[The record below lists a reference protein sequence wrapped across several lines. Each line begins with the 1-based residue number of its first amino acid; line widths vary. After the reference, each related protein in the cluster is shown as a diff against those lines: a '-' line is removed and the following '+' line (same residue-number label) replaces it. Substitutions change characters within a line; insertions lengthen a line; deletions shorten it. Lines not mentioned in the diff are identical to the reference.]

1 MNAVDETKSGVS
13 RALTTRGHTDLL
25 TGNKQSRKRKERS
38 MKRSLVLHFVSIL
51 LAFSTSVIARAVP
64 VTITVEN
71 LSPEDGLFMTPF
83 WVGLHDGSFDVYD
96 RDQPATQALER
107 LAEDGDTDPISTLF
121 KAVTGARGIDG
132 TITSPGGFSGAPVLD
147 PGESAS
153 IEFDVDAS
161 LQRYFSYA
169 SMIIPSNDAFIA
181 NGNQTAHELFDSTGA
196 YQGPIQFAI
205 FGDDVL
211 DAGTEENDERN
222 AAFFD
227 QTVANA
233 GTPTIGGVVTS
244 HPGFIGSVGSASGA
258 SRLLGG
264 QTAAGTVLDPTSG
277 DFSRARTVLARI
289 TVRAVPEPSIAA
301 LFGVFLLGGVRAC
314 RGSSSNPAIELA
326 GRGGC

>member
-1 MNAVDETKSGVS
+1 M
-13 RALTTRGHTDLL
+13 L
-25 TGNKQSRKRKERS
+25 
-38 MKRSLVLHFVSIL
+38 RSLVLQLASIFFGVAVSTV
-51 LAFSTSVIARAVP
+51 AAAVP

-107 LAEDGDTDPISTLF
+107 LAEDGNTDPISTLF
-121 KAVTGARGIDG
+121 KAVTGDRGIDG
-132 TITSPGGFSGAPVLD
+132 TILSPGGFSGAPVLD

-153 IEFDVDAS
+153 IRFEVDAL

-181 NGNQTAHELFDSTGA
+181 NGNQTAHELFDSAGV

-205 FGDDVL
+205 LGGDVL

-227 QTVANA
+227 QLTPDA
-233 GTPTIGGVVTS
+233 GTPTIGGVVTT
-244 HPGFIGSVGSASGA
+244 HPGFIGSVGSAETEI
-258 SRLLGG
+258 SRLLGA
-264 QTAAGTVLDPTSG
+264 QTAAGTLLDSTSG
-277 DFSRARTVLARI
+277 DFTRERTVLARI
-289 TVRAVPEPSIAA
+289 TVRAVPEPSAAA
-301 LFGVFLLGGVRAC
+301 LFGVC
-314 RGSSSNPAIELA
+314 LA
-326 GRGGC
+326 GWLLRTNRKA